1 MDYENE
7 ELAPK
12 STFCATLTP
21 QQKNKLH
28 KSLMIFILFIF
39 IAIFVYI
46 CVRAIQYNP
55 SVEDYVPDIIIPS
68 MDFTVLNIAET
79 SLSVKWDLVMRIPPD
94 LPGYYTCLKG
104 YFQTFILYK
113 GVTIAHS
120 SFERYNLMLNWA
132 QLLNISSIASIGDLD
147 GKVVKDIMEDVY
159 FNYII

>member
-1 MDYENE
+1 MVDEDINICNMLGYVIEYEKR
-7 ELAPK
+7 L
-12 STFCATLTP
+12 
-21 QQKNKLH
+21 
-28 KSLMIFILFIF
+28 
-39 IAIFVYI
+39 
-46 CVRAIQYNP
+46 

-94 LPGYYTCLKG
+94 LP
-104 YFQTFILYK
+104 

-147 GKVVKDIMEDVY
+147 GKVVKDIMED
-159 FNYII
+159 